1 MSTKSPLVSFSVF
14 LKRLGTLCPALLAIL
29 SILVIFSVL
38 AAPAS
43 AGRQL
48 ESQTVRYTG
57 VMLRDMTVRAT
68 PDRDGKALATVRTN
82 EKIGI
87 YDYTPEW
94 LYVSSKNG
102 NGYVLR
108 AQVRDIVAIDPENT
122 PPYGVVPHL
131 QMAKV
136 AADTALYTE
145 MSVESGM
152 WCGVT
157 AGSTIS
163 FWYIENGWAAV
174 PYHRVI
180 GYVPASHLA
189 ELTPVSPTVEYAQ
202 SGDLIAAFTT
212 FYETKQTELNI
223 GRIVNIGV
231 ACDLIE
237 SVLQPGERFSFNE
250 KAGPYRG
257 TTGYMPSPVLL
268 GGGFVTGYGG
278 GTCQVSTTLYN
289 VLLQLPRGMAILQRR
304 PHGPSGARYVPH
316 GMDAAVGT
324 VDINLVFENTYPFP
338 VRIAAHAQ
346 DGALFIGLYKES

>member
-1 MSTKSPLVSFSVF
+1 MSIQPRSLFRRS
-14 LKRLGTLCPALLAIL
+14 GALCLALLAL
-29 SILVIFSVL
+29 LPALVP
-38 AAPAS
+38 ATAS

-57 VMLRDMTVRAT
+57 VMLRDMTVRET
-68 PDRDGKALATVRTN
+68 PDRDGKALATVRAN
-82 EKIGI
+82 EKISI

-108 AQVRDIVAIDPENT
+108 VQVRDIVAIDPQNT

-131 QMAKV
+131 QKAKV
-136 AADTALYTE
+136 AADTALYAE
-145 MSVESGM
+145 RDVESGM
-152 WCGVT
+152 WCGLT

-163 FWYIENGWAAV
+163 FWYIEDGWAVV
-174 PYHRVI
+174 PHHRVI
-180 GYVPASHLA
+180 SYVPVSHLA
-189 ELTPVSPTVEYAQ
+189 ELTPVSPTVDYAQ
-202 SGDLIAAFTT
+202 DGDLIAAFTS

-231 ACDLIE
+231 ACELIE
-237 SVLQPGERFSFNE
+237 GVLQPGERFSFNE
-250 KAGPYRG
+250 KAGPYRR
-257 TTGYMPSPVLL
+257 TTGYLPSPVLV
-268 GGGFVTGYGG
+268 GGGTVTGYGG

-289 VLLQLPRGMAILQRR
+289 ALLQLPQGMTILHRR

-324 VDINLVFENTYPFP
+324 ADINLVFENNYPFP
-338 VRIAAHAQ
+338 VRILAHAQ
-346 DGALFIGLYKES
+346 DGALFVGLYKESPL